1 MPTIKVIR
9 REEIKVKYLLARCGV
24 RYWEDAT
31 VNGVVDTDGTL
42 IPLRQGDD
50 WEVMIDMDTG
60 RIRNWPEG
68 VAADIHYKV
77 CDDGAYAL
85 LDDAMNTI
93 ARIEGYVPSIMCP
106 KDEGFGDYV
115 IMDIGPDGVIA
126 NWYPHDLREFER
138 QTND

>member
-1 MPTIKVIR
+1 MPTIEVIR

-68 VAADIHYKV
+68 VTADIHYKV

-126 NWYPHDLREFER
+126 NWYPYDLREFEGAN
-138 QTND
+138 Q